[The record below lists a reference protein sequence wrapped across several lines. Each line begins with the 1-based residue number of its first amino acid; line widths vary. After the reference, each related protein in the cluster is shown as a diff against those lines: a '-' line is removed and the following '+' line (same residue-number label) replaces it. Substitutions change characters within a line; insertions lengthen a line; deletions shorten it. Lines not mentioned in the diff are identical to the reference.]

1 MTEKLIRSEE
11 EWRRVLPPERYHVL
25 REAGTERP
33 FHNEYDDFWEHGT
46 YLCYA
51 CDLPLFSSDAKFH
64 SGTGWPSFFEPIAP
78 DAVEEHRDSTLGMV
92 RVEVTCAR
100 CDGHLGHVFDDG
112 PPPTGLRY
120 CMNSASLKF
129 VAEASGNASAQRRE

>member
-1 MTEKLIRSEE
+1 MVEKLIRSDD
-11 EWRRVLPPERYHVL
+11 EWRAILPPEHYHVL

-33 FHNEYDDFWEHGT
+33 FHNEYDDFWEQGT
-46 YLCYA
+46 YVCYA

-64 SGTGWPSFFEPIAP
+64 SGTGWPSFYEPISP
-78 DAVEEHRDSTLGMV
+78 DAVIELTDRTFMMA
-92 RVEVTCAR
+92 RTEVKCAR

-129 VAEASGNASAQRRE
+129 VPEEGAGLSSEG